1 VAAGPTHFSLRSD
14 TRAMDDSLVAEKVE
28 QAHEAVAQSDA
39 DLWLTFARETGD
51 VAEPCLPYLLGFDVV
66 WPAMVAVTGDRSWVL
81 LGRHDAPN
89 AEALGVHEVEPYD
102 ESIAPAFEDLLD
114 DVAPDALA
122 VNYSRD
128 DPVADGLTHGM
139 YQRLVDLLDD
149 SDHDPDLVSA
159 EPIVSRVRG
168 VKSPTEHE
176 RVADAAERTEAVF
189 REMAAAWA
197 PDWTEAD
204 VSRFCHDRMAER
216 GYGAAWSYDYCP
228 TVHAGGDAEVG
239 HTLPGD
245 RTVPPG
251 ELLHLD
257 FGVVHEGYAAD
268 LQRVWV
274 RPAEDAA
281 ADTDTGDD
289 GVPDDLRAAFED
301 VRAAI
306 RAGVDALEPGAVGHE
321 VDAVAREEI
330 THRGWPAYQHGLGHQ
345 VGRTAHDGGTL
356 LAPLWDRYGDQPRG
370 QVRPDEIYTVELGV
384 DTEFGYV
391 GQEEMVRVVEDGTE
405 FVVPPQRELRMLSG

>member
-1 VAAGPTHFSLRSD
+1 
-14 TRAMDDSLVAEKVE
+14 MDQSLVAEKVE
-28 QAHEAVAQSDA
+28 QAREAVAESDA

-66 WPAMVAVTGDRSWVL
+66 WPAMVAVTADRSVVL

-89 AEALGVHEVEPYD
+89 AEALGVHDVEPYD
-102 ESIAPAFEDLLD
+102 ESIAPAFHDVLD
-114 DVAPDALA
+114 AEAPDTLA
-122 VNYSRD
+122 ANYSRD

-139 YQRLVDLLDD
+139 YQRLVDLLAEAPV
-149 SDHDPDLVSA
+149 DPDLVSA
-159 EPIVSRVRG
+159 EGVVSRVRG

-176 RVADAAERTEAVF
+176 RVADAAERTEEVF
-189 REMAAAWA
+189 GEMADAWT

-204 VSRFCHDRMAER
+204 VAQFCHDRMDEH

-251 ELLHLD
+251 ELLHVD
-257 FGVVHEGYAAD
+257 FGVVHDEYAAD
-268 LQRVWV
+268 IQRVWV
-274 RPAEDAA
+274 RPDEDH
-281 ADTDTGDD
+281 GDD
-289 GVPDDLRAAFED
+289 GVPEDLRAAFED

-306 RAGVDALEPGAVGHE
+306 RAGVDALAPGAVGHE
-321 VDAVAREEI
+321 VDAVARETI
-330 THRGWPAYQHGLGHQ
+330 TDRGWPAYQHGLGHQ

-370 QVRPDEIYTVELGV
+370 EVRDGEIYTVELGV
-384 DTEFGYV
+384 DTGYGYV

-405 FVVPPQRELRMLSG
+405 FVVPPQRELRTLSG